1 MLKKPVVDAVREG
14 KFHVW
19 AIRNVDEG
27 IQILTGVKAGERQED
42 GSVAAD
48 TGNALVD
55 AKLAELAERLA
66 QFRKPLSPPIDN
78 FPN

>member
-14 KFHVW
+14 KFHLW

-27 IQILTGVKAGERQED
+27 IEILTGVKAGERQED
-42 GSVAAD
+42 GSFEPGTVDAR
-48 TGNALVD
+48 VD

-66 QFRKPLSPPIDN
+66 QFLKPLSPPIDN